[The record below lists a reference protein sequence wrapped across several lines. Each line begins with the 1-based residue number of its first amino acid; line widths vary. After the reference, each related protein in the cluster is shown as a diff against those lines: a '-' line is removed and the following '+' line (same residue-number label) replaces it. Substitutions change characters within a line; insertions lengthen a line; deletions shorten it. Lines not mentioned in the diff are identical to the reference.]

1 MFATASMTD
10 TTWRLLWAHTA
21 HIVIDEL
28 PENASIERVSAGHG
42 WGIRRKDN
50 PRQAILVH
58 PTASH
63 REVGDLSL
71 TVLGQGTQV
80 IPRAGK
86 SYADYLEMVIDAAEA
101 AQNYYLR

>member
-1 MFATASMTD
+1 MFASTSITD

-21 HIVIDEL
+21 HLVINEL
-28 PENASIERVSAGHG
+28 PENNSTERVSAGLG

-50 PRQAILVH
+50 PRQAILIH
-58 PTASH
+58 PTANQ

-86 SYADYLEMVIDAAEA
+86 SYTDYLEMVVDAAEA
-101 AQNYYLR
+101 AQRYYLR